1 MSAWSRLVRFEDEQG
16 KVQLGEPVDASQDIG
31 LACAAGEKVQVKLI
45 KGDLYDGIVTDEVA
59 TIKRVSDANT
69 AVFERVEA
77 DFLHVRSD
85 HHLCT
90 CSTQLLAPLT
100 RDDCS
105 IIRCLGLNYK
115 GESLNGLNISSGRPL
130 LTTFRTHSSCS

>member
-16 KVQLGEPVDASQDIG
+16 KVQLGEPVDVSQDVG

-45 KGDLYDGIVTDEVA
+45 EGGLYDGIVTDEVA
-59 TIKRVSDANT
+59 TIKRVGDAST
-69 AVFERVEA
+69 AVYERVEA
-77 DFLHVRSD
+77 DFLHVRPD
-85 HHLCT
+85 HDLCI

-115 GESLNGLNISSGRPL
+115 GGNLRLLDRSSRRPL
-130 LTTFRTHSSCS
+130 LTSFQTHSSCG